1 MSDEELIDGQ
11 YQFVMSIASGS
22 SSQVWEVVE
31 KASGRHLAMKVLK
44 KDVPEFKQNKAQLR
58 RESEILKSLDHPQIV
73 KFERYSSNRDYTY
86 ILMEH
91 FRASN
96 LKLQIKSEM
105 NKVHLKIRQLFEGI
119 CSALSHVHQK
129 GFVHRDIKPDNILI
143 NRAGEVRLCDF
154 SLSTKEVKGIGK
166 MLAGKLKAIQGTRTY
181 IAPETIRRQQPTT
194 QTDLYSLGI
203 LFFEVLTGRT
213 PFQAPTPEEL
223 LQKHLKAEPI
233 NASEHNPN
241 VSPEMD
247 RLIAKLLK
255 KKPADRPAN
264 VDEVLAELKRIR
276 IFKEDIID
284 EEAMKKANED
294 ADFMAMVSESR
305 LDSRADA
312 KLKSMLEQDPEFAK
326 RFVAEKKEKD
336 RKKSVESEKHKERVK
351 AAEAAQA
358 KRMGSST
365 SKKPA
370 AAQQAQPVVQTVIQ
384 QVHVPMPMPGYPQP
398 GYPGFPPGYAGYP
411 QGQVPM
417 MPMQPGAI
425 PPAPVA
431 QQYPGPAPAGAQGGH
446 PGQGQP
452 APQPQ
457 TSKPQAPQPAVVK
470 SAGPTAPAAPQK
482 PAVPRAVQSS
492 APQPAV
498 RQPAPAPQSS
508 APPAARPANQPASP
522 GRQAP
527 PAAPSKPLTS
537 PIARPVARATPATP
551 ETEDLEY
558 MTELPDV
565 M

>member
-1 MSDEELIDGQ
+1 MSDEELIDGI

-44 KDVPEFKQNKAQLR
+44 KDVPEFKQNKVQLR
-58 RESEILKSLDHPQIV
+58 RESEILKALDHPQIV

-96 LKLQIKSEM
+96 LKLQLKSDM
-105 NKVHLKIRQLFEGI
+105 NKVHLRIRPLFEGI

-154 SLSTKEVKGIGK
+154 SLSSKQVKGIGK

-181 IAPETIRRQQPTT
+181 IAPETIRRQQPTI
-194 QTDLYSLGI
+194 QTDLYSLGV
-203 LFFEVLTGRT
+203 LFYEVLTGRT

-223 LQKHLKAEPI
+223 LQKHLKAEP
-233 NASEHNPN
+233 NNPSEHNPN

-247 RLIAKLLK
+247 RLISKLLK
-255 KKPADRPAN
+255 KKPADRPAT

-276 IFKEDIID
+276 IFKEDVID
-284 EEAMKKANED
+284 EEATRKANED
-294 ADFMAMVSESR
+294 AEFMSMVAESR

-312 KLKSMLEQDPEFAK
+312 KLKEMMEKDAEFAK
-326 RFVAEKKEKD
+326 RFVAEKAEKD
-336 RKKSVESEKHKERVK
+336 RKKSAESEKHRERVK

-358 KRMGSST
+358 KRAGSSPT

-370 AAQQAQPVVQTVIQ
+370 ASPAPQPVVQTVIQ
-384 QVHVPMPMPGYPQP
+384 QVHVPMPMPMAMPGYQQPGFPGYPQ
-398 GYPGFPPGYAGYP
+398 GYAPYP

-425 PPAPVA
+425 PPAQPPVVNSAPPASPVA
-431 QQYPGPAPAGAQGGH
+431 PHKPAAASRPAQPTAAQAAPA
-446 PGQGQP
+446 
-452 APQPQ
+452 
-457 TSKPQAPQPAVVK
+457 
-470 SAGPTAPAAPQK
+470 K
-482 PAVPRAVQSS
+482 PA
-492 APQPAV
+492 
-498 RQPAPAPQSS
+498 RQPAPAPQPS
-508 APPAARPANQPASP
+508 APPAARPANQPAATAKK
-522 GRQAP
+522 AP
-527 PAAPSKPLTS
+527 PAAPAKPNTS

-551 ETEDLEY
+551 ENEDLEY